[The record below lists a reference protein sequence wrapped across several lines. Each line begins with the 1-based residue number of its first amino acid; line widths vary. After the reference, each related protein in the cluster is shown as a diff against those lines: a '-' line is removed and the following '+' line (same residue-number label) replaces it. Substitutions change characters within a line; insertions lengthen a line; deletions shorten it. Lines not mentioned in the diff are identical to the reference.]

1 MIDFTNLY
9 EPEPELIEVEL
20 KGITLTFQRP
30 RGFDEFAKLGAKA
43 KKLAEVYMTP
53 AACVGQ
59 LAGLALEDEMS
70 AIAAVY
76 IAECSVSP
84 KMEHADALRLCKH
97 APGAFAQLVSKV
109 YMPIATYGGEQQARV
124 IEDQKKPCEKTECED
139 CSCEPHETA
148 TGDTPT
154 N

>member
-20 KGITLTFQRP
+20 KGETLSFQRP
-30 RGFDEFAKLGAKA
+30 RGFDEFAALAKKA
-43 KKLAEVYMTP
+43 KRLAEVYMTP

-59 LAGLALEDEMS
+59 LAGLAVVDELS
-70 AIAAVY
+70 AVAAVY

-84 KMEHADALRLCKH
+84 KMEHADALRLCKY
-97 APGAFAQLVSKV
+97 APGAYAQLVNKV
-109 YMPIATYGGEQQARV
+109 YTPIAGYSGEQQARV
-124 IEDQKKPCEKTECED
+124 IEDQKKPCEKTDCED

-154 N
+154 S